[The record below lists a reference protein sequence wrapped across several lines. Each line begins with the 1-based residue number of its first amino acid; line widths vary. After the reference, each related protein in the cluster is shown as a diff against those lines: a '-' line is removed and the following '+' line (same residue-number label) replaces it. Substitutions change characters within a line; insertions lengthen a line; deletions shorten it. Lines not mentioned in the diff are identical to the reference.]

1 MKPLPLS
8 QSNEYSTHRDWLKVA
23 NGQMEATFQEPGFGD
38 WYLEPYHGKNV
49 WFGEP
54 LMSMKGF

>member
-1 MKPLPLS
+1 
-8 QSNEYSTHRDWLKVA
+8 
-23 NGQMEATFQEPGFGD
+23 MEATFQEPGFGD

-54 LMSMKGF
+54 LISMKGF